1 MKNIWILNHHSGLT
15 GDRHYELGKEMAA
28 FGMEVVVFM
37 SAFDHQTEEYTF
49 EKPVTIRRIQ
59 QGLTYV
65 WLHTDPAY
73 HGNGAARIRNMLDYC
88 RLMKKYEQKFY
99 EKFGT
104 PDVVVGS
111 SVHPFSWESAYRIAK
126 KNHAPFVCEIRDFW
140 PLSFIEM
147 YGWPEY
153 HPVCLLFSA
162 LERRAYR
169 RADAIITTMEF
180 GYKYLEQFPYVKRDR
195 VFWVPNGYH
204 TEQIDEAL
212 KSGGISLPEELDR
225 YLTEHWCAV
234 YTGSFVDSECLPDML
249 DAAIYLKEQGM
260 EDIKFAIIGDGH
272 LRAELERRV
281 KEEDLRNVRIFP
293 RIEKRQVALAL
304 SKAKVCMAALKDDR
318 VLNDLGLSL
327 NKLNDYLYSGNPTVF
342 ACNSVNVVGESG
354 GGIVVPCSDRKAYA
368 EALMQVYEMTEA
380 ERLAMGEK
388 GRREIREKYSY
399 SLLAKQYMDILFGC
413 AAKQAAK
420 QNRNTQPGAGAQQ
433 K

>member
-1 MKNIWILNHHSGLT
+1 M
-15 GDRHYELGKEMAA
+15 GK
-28 FGMEVVVFM
+28 
-37 SAFDHQTEEYTF
+37 
-49 EKPVTIRRIQ
+49 R
-59 QGLTYV
+59 
-65 WLHTDPAY
+65 
-73 HGNGAARIRNMLDYC
+73 
-88 RLMKKYEQKFY
+88 
-99 EKFGT
+99 
-104 PDVVVGS
+104 
-111 SVHPFSWESAYRIAK
+111 
-126 KNHAPFVCEIRDFW
+126 
-140 PLSFIEM
+140 
-147 YGWPEY
+147 
-153 HPVCLLFSA
+153 
-162 LERRAYR
+162 
-169 RADAIITTMEF
+169 
-180 GYKYLEQFPYVKRDR
+180 
-195 VFWVPNGYH
+195 
-204 TEQIDEAL
+204 
-212 KSGGISLPEELDR
+212 EELDR

-380 ERLAMGEK
+380 ERLAM
-388 GRREIREKYSY
+388 
-399 SLLAKQYMDILFGC
+399 
-413 AAKQAAK
+413 
-420 QNRNTQPGAGAQQ
+420 T
-433 K
+433 